1 MSCIL
6 LNELS
11 GLTFTRFQFLH
22 HAFDQTK
29 TKALK
34 FSLFLNTISILL
46 TSLFLFQNIDKIPL
60 VECPVLVIHVSNFCY
75 GFNYTMANPNFCQFE
90 AFFWCLQGTEDEVV
104 DFSHGKQL
112 WELCKEKY
120 EPLWLK
126 GGNHCNL
133 ELYPEYL
140 RHLGKFISAIE
151 KLPRLRNVSEQSS
164 DQQEKQENQENQENN
179 TEQKTEKLR
188 PSTDH
193 KEQARPSTGHREKSR
208 LSTDSREKSR
218 TSTDKREKS
227 RKSVDRSG
235 KARNSIDHP
244 ERARN
249 SFDRSVITTLQEPVS
264 VNLFL

>member
-6 LNELS
+6 SNELS
-11 GLTFTRFQFLH
+11 GLTFTRFQFLR

-29 TKALK
+29 TEALK
-34 FSLFLNTISILL
+34 LFLFLSTIISALL
-46 TSLFLFQNIDKIPL
+46 TPLFVFQNIDKIPL
-60 VECPVLVIHVSNFCY
+60 VECPVLVIHVSNYSY
-75 GFNYTMANPNFCQFE
+75 GFSYTMMNPNFCQVE
-90 AFFWCLQGTEDEVV
+90 AFFWCSQGTEDEVV
-104 DFSHGKQL
+104 DFSHGRQL

-140 RHLGKFISAIE
+140 RHLRKFISAIE

-164 DQQEKQENQENQENN
+164 DQQENQRNN
-179 TEQKTEKLR
+179 
-188 PSTDH
+188 S
-193 KEQARPSTGHREKSR
+193 RPSTGQRENSR
-208 LSTDSREKSR
+208 LSTDSKEKSR

-235 KARNSIDHP
+235 KARNNIDHP

-249 SFDRSVITTLQEPVS
+249 SFDRSVITTL
-264 VNLFL
+264 